1 MSAHGG
7 FVKLISALIAA
18 AAISLAGCGTTA
30 QFPALPPN
38 LDRDKVPHVTME
50 ISAQR
55 YEFIPDVI
63 RVKAGTL
70 VTLRIT
76 AVDGTHG
83 FALGDFGIDE
93 RLEEGQV
100 KVIEFYAPRAGEY
113 GFHCSHL
120 CGIGHFGMSGRV
132 VVE

>member
-1 MSAHGG
+1 M
-7 FVKLISALIAA
+7 KTLSALMLAA
-18 AAISLAGCGTTA
+18 GLFLSGCGTTA
-30 QFPALPPN
+30 QFPAVPPG
-38 LDRDKVPHVTME
+38 LDRATVPHVTMDV
-50 ISAQR
+50 SAQR

-93 RLEEGQV
+93 LLAEGQV
-100 KVIEFYAPRAGEY
+100 KVIEFYAPRPGEF

-120 CGIGHFGMSGRV
+120 CGIGHFGMGGRI

>member
-1 MSAHGG
+1 
-7 FVKLISALIAA
+7 VKPLAA
-18 AAISLAGCGTTA
+18 ALFASIVCIAGCGTTA
-30 QFPALPPN
+30 QFAAIPPD
-38 LDRDKVPHVTME
+38 LDRTKVQHVTMD
-50 ISAQR
+50 IKAQR

-70 VTLRIT
+70 VTLRVT

-93 RLEEGQV
+93 LLEEGQV
-100 KVIEFYAPRAGEY
+100 KVIEFYAPRLGEY